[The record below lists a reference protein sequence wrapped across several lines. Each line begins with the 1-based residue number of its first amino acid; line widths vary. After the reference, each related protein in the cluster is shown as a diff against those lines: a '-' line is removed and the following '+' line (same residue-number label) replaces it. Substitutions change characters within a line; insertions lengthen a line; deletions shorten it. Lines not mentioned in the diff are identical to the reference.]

1 VPEPIAG
8 LHHVTAVS
16 GDPQGTV
23 DFYRDVLGLRLVKLT
38 VNFDDT
44 STYHLYLGDET
55 GEPGTSLTF
64 FPFGGRPG
72 RPGERQAT
80 ATAFAVPRGS
90 LPWWEDHLAG
100 AGVTV
105 DGPRMERFDDTVVR
119 FRDPDGL
126 PLELVEAESEVD
138 PWTGGPV
145 PAEHAVRGFH
155 GVTLTPTDATATG
168 SVLETMGF
176 ERTGENGDRIRYSG
190 RSDHAAVVELITGE
204 ADRGRPG
211 PGTVHHVAF
220 RTPDEASQD
229 AWQTELREAGLGVT
243 AARDRHYF
251 RSIYVREPGGVLFEL
266 ATEGPGVTRDEDAD
280 DLGSDLCL
288 PPWLEEDR
296 DSIETALPTI
306 SLEGI
311 GEPD

>member
-1 VPEPIAG
+1 
-8 LHHVTAVS
+8 
-16 GDPQGTV
+16 
-23 DFYRDVLGLRLVKLT
+23 
-38 VNFDDT
+38 
-44 STYHLYLGDET
+44 
-55 GEPGTSLTF
+55 
-64 FPFGGRPG
+64 
-72 RPGERQAT
+72 
-80 ATAFAVPRGS
+80 
-90 LPWWEDHLAG
+90 
-100 AGVTV
+100 
-105 DGPRMERFDDTVVR
+105 
-119 FRDPDGL
+119 
-126 PLELVEAESEVD
+126 
-138 PWTGGPV
+138 
-145 PAEHAVRGFH
+145 
-155 GVTLTPTDATATG
+155 
-168 SVLETMGF
+168 
-176 ERTGENGDRIRYSG
+176 
-190 RSDHAAVVELITGE
+190 VVELITGE

-251 RSIYVREPGGVLFEL
+251 RSISVREPGGVLFEL

-296 DSIETALPTI
+296 DSIESALPTI